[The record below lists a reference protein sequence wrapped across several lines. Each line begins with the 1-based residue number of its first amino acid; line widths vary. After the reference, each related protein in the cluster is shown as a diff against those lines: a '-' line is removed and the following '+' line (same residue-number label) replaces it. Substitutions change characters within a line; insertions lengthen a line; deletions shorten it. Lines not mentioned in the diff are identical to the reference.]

1 MNAALETGYDSRVYT
16 QSPSIIATSALYDD
30 PTEFDRIANL
40 IANDLHTLVVYVES
54 LALAEDLV
62 EYAFTGE
69 RKK

>member
-1 MNAALETGYDSRVYT
+1 MILTEVFTG
-16 QSPSIIATSALYDD
+16 
-30 PTEFDRIANL
+30 IANL
-40 IANDLHTLVVYVES
+40 IANDLHTFVVYVES